1 MKNILIELAEK
12 LKLEKKDKSK
22 SLKTLQDANILDE
35 NGEYTEQ
42 YSNLNKTE
50 FMTKDQKTYV
60 DNIINDLLSMEVD
73 GETMEYIIRGVN
85 LENQILW
92 QLMMNASDS
101 EIYYL
106 IDVRRSFYDSN
117 NDGPRQ

>member
-1 MKNILIELAEK
+1 
-12 LKLEKKDKSK
+12 
-22 SLKTLQDANILDE
+22 
-35 NGEYTEQ
+35 
-42 YSNLNKTE
+42 
-50 FMTKDQKTYV
+50 MTKDQKTYV

-85 LENQILW
+85 LKNQMLW

-101 EIYYL
+101 EIYSL
-106 IDVRRSFYDSN
+106 IDERRSFYDSN